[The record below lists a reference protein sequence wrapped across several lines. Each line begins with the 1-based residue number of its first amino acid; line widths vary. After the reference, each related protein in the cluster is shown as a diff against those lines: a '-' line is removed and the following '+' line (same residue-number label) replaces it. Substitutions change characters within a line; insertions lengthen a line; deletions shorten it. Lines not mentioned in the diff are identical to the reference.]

1 MQNKCI
7 IHLVDGETKEVIT
20 SITKM
25 KEQLGNTFFQTH
37 KSCLVNLKNIKNID
51 YSNCIITFQNGD
63 KTTLFAVATKKELR
77 EHARNI

>member
-37 KSCLVNLKNIKNID
+37 KSCLVNLDNIKHID
-51 YSNCIITFQNGD
+51 FAKFTIYFKNGD
-63 KTTLFAVATKKELR
+63 STSLLTPAARKELR
-77 EHARNI
+77 KRVGCY

>member
-1 MQNKCI
+1 MDFCDNLSW
-7 IHLVDGETKEVIT
+7 HPE
-20 SITKM
+20 
-25 KEQLGNTFFQTH
+25 
-37 KSCLVNLKNIKNID
+37 NLKNIKNID